1 MTDDRWGPNKFAT
14 QHSEIMQR
22 KYARNMAE
30 TADMIFMALL
40 IIDKVCVACQRP
52 LTKQERIEFLHLQQ
66 QLSLKEVEFEA
77 ALAQEF
83 LHVAGPG
90 YRGTDPF
97 PA

>member
-1 MTDDRWGPNKFAT
+1 
-14 QHSEIMQR
+14 
-22 KYARNMAE
+22 
-30 TADMIFMALL
+30 MIFMALL

-90 YRGTDPF
+90 YRGTVPF